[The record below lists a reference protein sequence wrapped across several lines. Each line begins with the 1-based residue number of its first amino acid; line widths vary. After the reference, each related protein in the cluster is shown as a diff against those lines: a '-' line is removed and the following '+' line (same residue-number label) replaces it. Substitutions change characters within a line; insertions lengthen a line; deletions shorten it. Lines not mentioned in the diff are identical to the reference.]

1 MAVEAGII
9 TWLKQVKC
17 TGYPNV
23 VAAVFDPGWFDAN
36 DMSLWEIV
44 TTIMDEYEGGRKL
57 MIEAGLITASE
68 DEDERGVEVEVDVE
82 VEVGV
87 VDMATAQRAQRA
99 LEEAG
104 GVSGLFQGDRFP
116 DESDW
121 TQG

>member
-9 TWLKQVKC
+9 GWLKQVKC

-36 DMSLWEIV
+36 DISLWEIV

-68 DEDERGVEVEVDVE
+68 DEDERGVEVEVEAE
-82 VEVGV
+82 VVSLASAE
-87 VDMATAQRAQRA
+87 RAQRA
-99 LEEAG
+99 LEQEGELDGLLQG
-104 GVSGLFQGDRFP
+104 GNFP